1 MNIMN
6 IFYIIIKYN
15 ILYKSNKKVCI
26 ELYQDWLYKKIVK
39 NEVFLKMN

>member
-1 MNIMN
+1 M
-6 IFYIIIKYN
+6 YHSN